1 MDRKNEMSTVVEEDS
16 DDSSVLSE
24 PESVKIK
31 VSDNKLFCN
40 LVWFLMNFLRSE
52 PTWNFNASHGSY
64 QH

>member
-31 VSDNKLFCN
+31 VSDNKLFGN
-40 LVWFLMNFLRSE
+40 LVWFLVNFLRRE
-52 PTWNFNASHGSY
+52 LTWNSNSSHGSY
-64 QH
+64 

>member
-31 VSDNKLFCN
+31 VSDNKLFDN
-40 LVWFLMNFLRSE
+40 LVWFLVNFLPSE
-52 PTWNFNASHGSY
+52 LTWNLNSSHGSY
-64 QH
+64 

>member
-31 VSDNKLFCN
+31 VSDNKLFGN
-40 LVWFLMNFLRSE
+40 LVWFLVNFLPSE
-52 PTWNFNASHGSY
+52 LTWNLNSSYGSY
-64 QH
+64 

>member
-40 LVWFLMNFLRSE
+40 LVWFLVNFLPSE
-52 PTWNFNASHGSY
+52 LTWNFNASHGSF